1 MKQTTRYYT
10 VPLILLLMIVASMQL
25 FAQEKYSF
33 PKKSFTFVVIGD
45 WGRNGNE
52 DQMKSVNALANVV
65 EESDAEF
72 VVSTGDNFYPV
83 GVQSIDDI
91 QWINSFET
99 PYKAHPLHIPW
110 YVILGNHDYRGN
122 VQAQIDYMK
131 RSRRWNMPARYY
143 TKKHLLEDATPKTEV
158 QLFYIDTNPFI
169 EDYQAHNEE
178 YNVKGQ
184 DTKKQLQWLENELKK
199 STAKWKFVVG
209 HHHIYSGGKRK
220 GEQKELVQHIVPLL
234 KKYNVT
240 AYLNGHEHDLQHIER
255 DGLHFITS
263 GAGSEVRPTG
273 NVEGTKF
280 AKAMHGF
287 VTVSLSNSE
296 ALLQFIDDKE
306 MVHYKLILK

>member
-1 MKQTTRYYT
+1 MKILNSIRTTIAYIIVVFTTLFTCHSQEQFTT
-10 VPLILLLMIVASMQL
+10 V
-25 FAQEKYSF
+25 
-33 PKKSFTFVVIGD
+33 KKSFTFVVIGD

-52 DQMKSVNALANVV
+52 DQMKLVPSFANIV
-65 EESDAEF
+65 EKSDAEF
-72 VVSTGDNFYPV
+72 IVSTGDNFYPV
-83 GVQSIDDI
+83 GVQSVDDI
-91 QWINSFET
+91 QWMNSFEI

-110 YVILGNHDYRGN
+110 YTVVGNHDYRGN

-131 RSRRWNMPARYY
+131 RSRRWNFPSRYY

-240 AYLNGHEHDLQHIER
+240 AYLNGHEHDLQHIQR
-255 DGLHFITS
+255 DGMHFITS
-263 GAGSEVRPTG
+263 GAGSEIRPTG

-280 AKAMHGF
+280 AKSMHGF
-287 VTVSLSNSE
+287 VTVSLTNSE
-296 ALLQFIDDKE
+296 ALLQFVDEKE
-306 MVHYKLILK
+306 MVQYKLILK